1 MRNRSF
7 TTSDITNNFNFITES
22 PLFCFDSDD
31 IKRIRKELDNLFT
44 NIELLNKQKHKEC
57 HELKQ
62 TRQIFHQQQKQQ
74 QHQLQ
79 HQLQQHQK
87 LQQQQKHHYNLRDS
101 SLSNSVS
108 SDQLNDNSSKKEFDV
123 GYDSD
128 KDDKTYDDDMHSDS
142 ADSWSSTSD
151 YDKEDQNL
159 LDTTIESNRIF
170 GKNTIRKQKFYKSVV
185 TNSWNSCTN

>member
-7 TTSDITNNFNFITES
+7 TKSDITNNFDFITES
-22 PLFCFDSDD
+22 PLFYFDSDD
-31 IKRIRKELDNLFT
+31 IKRIRTELDELFT
-44 NIELLNKQKHKEC
+44 NIELLNKQKHKQC
-57 HELKQ
+57 HKLQQ

-108 SDQLNDNSSKKEFDV
+108 SDQLNDNSSKK
-123 GYDSD
+123 
-128 KDDKTYDDDMHSDS
+128 
-142 ADSWSSTSD
+142 
-151 YDKEDQNL
+151 
-159 LDTTIESNRIF
+159 
-170 GKNTIRKQKFYKSVV
+170 
-185 TNSWNSCTN
+185 